1 MTAKEVLELKNL
13 PAPLMEVA
21 VNYVNAMTRL
31 KKSTDFK
38 AKNGAE
44 LRKLLE
50 QMKKN
55 SDKRKERKEKK
66 NELKAAQAAQIQTIK
81 ALIDSGKEYDFSFE
95 DIIEAINEAMREKK
109 NAAIRAKI
117 AELEAQLV

>member
-1 MTAKEVLELKNL
+1 MTAKEVLEMKNL
-13 PAPLMEVA
+13 PQPLMEVA
-21 VNYVNAMTRL
+21 NNYVQAMTRL

-50 QMKKN
+50 KMRKN
-55 SDKRKERKEKK
+55 SDKRKERKEKQ